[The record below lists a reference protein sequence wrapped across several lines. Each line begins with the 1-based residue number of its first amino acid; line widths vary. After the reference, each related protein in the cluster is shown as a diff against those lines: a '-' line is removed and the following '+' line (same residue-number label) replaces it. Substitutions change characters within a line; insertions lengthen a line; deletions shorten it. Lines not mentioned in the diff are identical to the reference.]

1 MKVSKSSYWL
11 SQSCCKVTTFAVSKL
26 YGETN
31 GGGRGGVK
39 LTSHTQ
45 IGIEKET
52 ETFFTF
58 LKEAINSN

>member
-11 SQSCCKVTTFAVSKL
+11 LQSCCKVTTFAVSKL

-31 GGGRGGVK
+31 GGGVK

-58 LKEAINSN
+58 SKEAINSN